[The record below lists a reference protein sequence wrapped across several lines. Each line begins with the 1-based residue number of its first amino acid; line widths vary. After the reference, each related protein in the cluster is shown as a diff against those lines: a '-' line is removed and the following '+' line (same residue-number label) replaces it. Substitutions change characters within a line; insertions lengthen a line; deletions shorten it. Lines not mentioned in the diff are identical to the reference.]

1 MEFRRFDESMAM
13 SFPQLLRVPINFLTR
28 PKVHV
33 TVAPFCESVLLD
45 KRREQGRENQLKI
58 LNLTNSFVLFF
69 FLLLSTS
76 LSNLYLV
83 CKRITKIFDKQR
95 EMICTPPH
103 DAQIPH
109 MNRAK
114 EEGNNPYTIW
124 KTLLFSCNLLTL
136 HRRFIKL
143 PTACI

>member
-58 LNLTNSFVLFF
+58 LDLTNSFVSFF

-83 CKRITKIFDKQR
+83 CKRITKIF
-95 EMICTPPH
+95 
-103 DAQIPH
+103 
-109 MNRAK
+109 AK
-114 EEGNNPYTIW
+114 
-124 KTLLFSCNLLTL
+124 
-136 HRRFIKL
+136 
-143 PTACI
+143 

>member
-58 LNLTNSFVLFF
+58 LDLTNSFVLFF
-69 FLLLSTS
+69 FPTSVYIPFKPLSCVQTNHE
-76 LSNLYLV
+76 NL
-83 CKRITKIFDKQR
+83 
-95 EMICTPPH
+95 
-103 DAQIPH
+103 
-109 MNRAK
+109 
-114 EEGNNPYTIW
+114 
-124 KTLLFSCNLLTL
+124 
-136 HRRFIKL
+136 
-143 PTACI
+143 